1 MDYFSCNSPGDRAR
15 KVFIPSKDAE
25 ILLDLTKKTGKFWIW
40 VFCGLHHNRGRV
52 RSFIPTSSGP
62 EP

>member
-25 ILLDLTKKTGKFWIW
+25 ILLDLTKKTGKFWI
-40 VFCGLHHNRGRV
+40 
-52 RSFIPTSSGP
+52 
-62 EP
+62 